1 MESKQ
6 DCKSRCKTWV
16 WCDVTAQNEALQGFQ
31 RGRTRL
37 CTHRPALRGMLS
49 SWPGRWLL
57 RAGCPGGTR
66 VCRERK
72 QREEEQEWLSPEKSL
87 TQIPV
92 DFEQCLLPSSDRGS
106 PMASAAPH
114 VFRPATPQNHPQP
127 HPLMQFPASGHRSRP
142 SGCLAVDFD
151 LLWIRP
157 YAPQRL
163 LLPPRLSSASK
174 VIFYSRSPGGGAQ
187 RGWREPGPFCFAN

>member
-1 MESKQ
+1 MHSPPGAQ
-6 DCKSRCKTWV
+6 GDAVLMARPLAPPRRVSRGH
-16 WCDVTAQNEALQGFQ
+16 QGLQGEEAQ
-31 RGRTRL
+31 GGR
-37 CTHRPALRGMLS
+37 A
-49 SWPGRWLL
+49 
-57 RAGCPGGTR
+57 R
-66 VCRERK
+66 VVVPK
-72 QREEEQEWLSPEKSL
+72 KKSL

-174 VIFYSRSPGGGAQ
+174 VIFYSRLPGGGAQ

>member
-1 MESKQ
+1 M
-6 DCKSRCKTWV
+6 
-16 WCDVTAQNEALQGFQ
+16 
-31 RGRTRL
+31 RL
-37 CTHRPALRGMLS
+37 CKVSREAGPGCALTARRSGGCCPHGPAAGSSAQGVPGAPGSAGRGS
-49 SWPGRWLL
+49 TGRKSKS
-57 RAGCPGGTR
+57 GCPQ
-66 VCRERK
+66 K
-72 QREEEQEWLSPEKSL
+72 KSL

-127 HPLMQFPASGHRSRP
+127 HPLMQFPASGRRSRP